1 MAEVQ
6 TWARWVLS
14 TLVGLVATSA
24 VSEASVTP
32 TATSIFVYDSSLSS
46 RFRGQSLA
54 AGDVIRAYDPQGV
67 LCGEYTVAVT
77 DEFSMVVYGNDTETT
92 VDEGASA
99 GEAIAF
105 TINHVAAVVYG
116 GPVVFADQAQFDI
129 RLEVP
134 PPVLGFATTPV
145 SAISGAPITAAV
157 TCLTNGVVDTTFGGA
172 VTLSLASGGGVLA
185 GERVRTAV
193 RGVAT
198 FVNVVYRATADGQA
212 FTLEA
217 TSPGASAA
225 TSAAIWADVVAT
237 RLRFSREPAGAAN
250 GASLAT
256 QPVIE
261 AVDSAGVVDTG
272 YAQPVLVGSVV
283 VTGGGTLSGTLQTV
297 PVAGTA
303 TYSDLRYDV
312 AHSGDTFRLTASSGA
327 LAPTTSALV
336 AGTIPVRN
344 TAPVAD
350 AGPDQTVQVGVLVH
364 LDGRASSDADGDSL
378 RYQWTGPAGVTL
390 NGADTVQPAFSSGP
404 AARVYSLVLVVTDG
418 LLVSAP
424 DTVRVTVGAALE
436 PGWSVPLTVTGSDSE
451 AVALRFGQVAG
462 ATDGLDPLL
471 GETEVPPAAPAPR
484 FDARWLVGTSYGAW
498 NDYRSTAPV
507 SSTLVWTLA
516 IRAGDTPGLVA
527 VAWDRAGLPAEGRF
541 VLRGVVNGEAVN
553 ADLRGQSELQ
563 LTASG
568 AVDLRVEYTAAGS
581 VDVGLNLRRGW
592 NMVSLPGQAGYG
604 ALAAA
609 FPTALSLFGFNLG
622 YEQRTALAPGEGY
635 WVNLPAAATV
645 TLAGPTWPD
654 SALVRRVP
662 AHWSMIGVGATPL
675 SVAALKTA
683 YPAVVSVFR
692 DSLGYQLATTLAPGE
707 GYWINLATATVLDL
721 SGRVAPAGK
730 GLAATPRAH
739 GASLLSVLGLAGSQP
754 IELDVPVDQI
764 VELPPF
770 PPESRFDVRADL
782 GAGTWSRQVPAVDGV
797 YPLRLQGGVRSL
809 VWNLPADSPWRL
821 QMGTTSVALSGSGQ
835 LAVVDGAPV
844 VLQRVS
850 LPSETM
856 LKDCYP
862 NPFNPSTTVRY
873 HLAQDSDVAL
883 SVYGVTGQLVRRLV
897 AGNQVAGAHQA
908 NWDGCDA
915 AGAPVGN
922 GVYLAVLQAGGARA
936 VKRMALV
943 K

>member
-105 TINHVAAVVYG
+105 TINHVAAAVYG

-303 TYSDLRYDV
+303 TYNELVDTAVYKTAVPVQGYSLPGIY
-312 AHSGDTFRLTASSGA
+312 SGQVRLGFKAAAAAVQNSLGKA
-327 LAPTTSALV
+327 APA
-336 AGTIPVRN
+336 
-344 TAPVAD
+344 
-350 AGPDQTVQVGVLVH
+350 
-364 LDGRASSDADGDSL
+364 
-378 RYQWTGPAGVTL
+378 
-390 NGADTVQPAFSSGP
+390 QPAERAGRL
-404 AARVYSLVLVVTDG
+404 RVGD
-418 LLVSAP
+418 AK
-424 DTVRVTVGAALE
+424 
-436 PGWSVPLTVTGSDSE
+436 
-451 AVALRFGQVAG
+451 
-462 ATDGLDPLL
+462 
-471 GETEVPPAAPAPR
+471 PPAASGPMAGSAPAVGRLRVGQAQSANSKKTEVGAIETPAPKPS
-484 FDARWLVGTSYGAW
+484 VK
-498 NDYRSTAPV
+498 
-507 SSTLVWTLA
+507 
-516 IRAGDTPGLVA
+516 AG
-527 VAWDRAGLPAEGRF
+527 
-541 VLRGVVNGEAVN
+541 N
-553 ADLRGQSELQ
+553 
-563 LTASG
+563 
-568 AVDLRVEYTAAGS
+568 
-581 VDVGLNLRRGW
+581 
-592 NMVSLPGQAGYG
+592 VSLRMSGEFLPFELAEVTITSPKVGQ
-604 ALAAA
+604 
-609 FPTALSLFGFNLG
+609 N
-622 YEQRTALAPGEGY
+622 R
-635 WVNLPAAATV
+635 
-645 TLAGPTWPD
+645 
-654 SALVRRVP
+654 
-662 AHWSMIGVGATPL
+662 
-675 SVAALKTA
+675 
-683 YPAVVSVFR
+683 
-692 DSLGYQLATTLAPGE
+692 
-707 GYWINLATATVLDL
+707 
-721 SGRVAPAGK
+721 
-730 GLAATPRAH
+730 
-739 GASLLSVLGLAGSQP
+739 
-754 IELDVPVDQI
+754 
-764 VELPPF
+764 
-770 PPESRFDVRADL
+770 
-782 GAGTWSRQVPAVDGV
+782 
-797 YPLRLQGGVRSL
+797 
-809 VWNLPADSPWRL
+809 
-821 QMGTTSVALSGSGQ
+821 
-835 LAVVDGAPV
+835 
-844 VLQRVS
+844 
-850 LPSETM
+850 
-856 LKDCYP
+856 
-862 NPFNPSTTVRY
+862 
-873 HLAQDSDVAL
+873 
-883 SVYGVTGQLVRRLV
+883 
-897 AGNQVAGAHQA
+897 
-908 NWDGCDA
+908 
-915 AGAPVGN
+915 
-922 GVYLAVLQAGGARA
+922 
-936 VKRMALV
+936 
-943 K
+943 